1 MTIPSRVLASGVNSM
16 STVAICGDGGYG
28 LSAAG
33 TTQSDAYQLNRV
45 HNDVST
51 CAVGAGV
58 KLPITE
64 EGEIIY
70 IANSSGNNLKVYP
83 YEATSVIDGGS
94 NVTVNPGY
102 SILLFAVNKTTWR
115 ALMGAGSPAAA
126 SHYGSFYD
134 TTTQSA
140 TAINTAYGL
149 KFNSTDIS
157 NGVSVGS
164 PTSRIVVTYAG
175 TYNVQFS
182 AQLDKASGATAH
194 ASIWLRKN
202 GTDVPASAG
211 IIAVQGTSA
220 ETVPAWNYLI
230 TLAAGDYIEIMW
242 STTDTN
248 LQLTYSAAASP
259 VPAIP
264 SVILTVT
271 QVNSI

>member
-16 STVAICGDGGYG
+16 STVAICGDGGFG

-33 TTQSDAYQLNRV
+33 TTQATAHQITRV
-45 HNDVST
+45 LNDVST

-70 IANSSGNNLKVYP
+70 IANSSGNSLKVYP
-83 YEATSVIDGGS
+83 YESTTVIDGGS
-94 NVTVNPGY
+94 YITINPGY
-102 SILLFAVNKTTWR
+102 SALLFAVTRTAWR
-115 ALMGAGSPAAA
+115 ALLGEGSPAAA
-126 SHYGSFYD
+126 THYGSFYD

-140 TAINTAYGL
+140 AAINTAYAMT
-149 KFNSTDIS
+149 FNSTDIS
-157 NGVSVGS
+157 NGVSIGS

-182 AQLDKASGATAH
+182 TQLDQPSGATAH
-194 ASIWLRKN
+194 AYIWLRKN
-202 GTDVPASAG
+202 GVDVPNSAG
-211 IIAVQGTSA
+211 VVAVQGTTA
-220 ETVPAWNYLI
+220 EIVPAWNYLI
-230 TLAAGDYIEIMW
+230 SLAANDYIQIMW
-242 STTDTN
+242 SVDSTN
-248 LQLTYSAAASP
+248 LKLTAATAAAP

>member
-83 YEATSVIDGGS
+83 YESTSVIDGGS
-94 NVTVNPGY
+94 YVTVNPGY
-102 SILLFAVNKTTWR
+102 SILLFAVNMTTWR
-115 ALMGAGSPAAA
+115 ALMGPGSPAAA

-140 TAINTAYGL
+140 TAINTAYAMTL
-149 KFNSTDIS
+149 NSTDIS

-182 AQLDKASGATAH
+182 AQLDKSSGASAH
-194 ASIWLRKN
+194 AYIWLRKN
-202 GTDVPASAG
+202 GTDIPSSASVV
-211 IIAVQGTSA
+211 AVQGTNA
-220 ETVPAWNYLI
+220 ELVPAWNFLI
-230 TLAAGDYIEIMW
+230 SLAAGDYIEIMW
-242 STTDTN
+242 STDDVN
-248 LQLTYSAAASP
+248 LQITHSAAAAP

-264 SVILTVT
+264 SIILTVT

>member
-45 HNDVST
+45 HNEIST
-51 CAVGAGV
+51 CAIGAGV

-70 IANSSGNNLKVYP
+70 IANASGNNLKVYP
-83 YEATSVIDGGS
+83 YESTSMIDGGS
-94 NVTVNPGY
+94 SVTVNPGY
-102 SILLFAVNKTTWR
+102 SILLFAVSMTKWE

-140 TAINTAYGL
+140 AATNTAYAMT
-149 KFNSTDIS
+149 FNSTDIS
-157 NGVSVGS
+157 NGVSIGT
-164 PTSRIVVTYAG
+164 PTSRVVVTYAG

-182 AQLDKASGATAH
+182 AQLDKSSGASAH
-194 ASIWLRKN
+194 AYIWLRKN
-202 GTDVPASAG
+202 GTDVPSSAG
-211 IIAVQGTSA
+211 VIAVQGTNA

-230 TLAAGDYIEIMW
+230 TLAAGDYIQIMW
-242 STTDTN
+242 SVDDTA
-248 LQLTYSAAASP
+248 LQITHSAAASP

>member
-83 YEATSVIDGGS
+83 YESTSVIDGGS
-94 NVTVNPGY
+94 YVTVNPGY
-102 SILLFAVNKTTWR
+102 SILLFAVNMTTWR
-115 ALMGAGSPAAA
+115 ALMGPGSPAAA

-140 TAINTAYGL
+140 AAINTAYGM

-194 ASIWLRKN
+194 TTIWLRKN

-211 IIAVQGTSA
+211 IIAVQGTTA

-242 STTDTN
+242 STTDVD
-248 LQLTYSAAASP
+248 LKLTYTAAAAP
-259 VPAIP
+259 APAIP

>member
-28 LSAAG
+28 LSASG
-33 TTQSDAYQLNRV
+33 TTASDAYQLNRV

-51 CAVGAGV
+51 CAIGAGV

-70 IANSSGNNLKVYP
+70 IANSSGNSLKVYP
-83 YEATSVIDGGS
+83 YESTSVIDGGS
-94 NVTVNPGY
+94 SVSVNPGY
-102 SILLFAVNKTTWR
+102 SILLFAVNTTTWR

-126 SHYGSFYD
+126 THYGSFYD
-134 TTTQSA
+134 TSTQSA
-140 TAINTAYGL
+140 ATINTAYAIT
-149 KFNSTDIS
+149 FNNTDIS
-157 NGVSVGS
+157 NGVSRGT

-175 TYNVQFS
+175 IYNFQFS
-182 AQLDKASGATAH
+182 AQVDKASGATAH
-194 ASIWLRKN
+194 INFWIRKN
-202 GTDVPASAG
+202 GVDVPYSAG
-211 IIAVQGTSA
+211 IVAVQGTSA
-220 ETVPAWNYLI
+220 ESVPAWNYLI
-230 TLAAGDYIEIMW
+230 TLAANDYVELMF
-242 STTDTN
+242 SVDDTN
-248 LQLTYSAAASP
+248 LQITAAAAAAP